1 MKLQKMVVIGAAL
14 SAGLVFVGMSNAGVI
29 SQALDYGP
37 GLSPLTNP
45 FTQVMNFNEFQSSLG
60 TLTSVTVQ
68 IGDTSSGSVQVTNNS
83 TKSSDYSISLG
94 EQLALKDPSSTVLAS
109 FLDQSSPS
117 SATIASGNSDTIN
130 TTASGASPVTTL
142 SSNLSQF
149 IGSGQIALLLSGSGV
164 ALVSGATPYSA
175 ATNSTSLGVVTLDY
189 NYANAAPTGAPLP
202 GSGALALMGGVT
214 LIGTMAIR
222 RRAVR

>member
-14 SAGLVFVGMSNAGVI
+14 SAGLVFVGMSNAGVV

-37 GLSPLTNP
+37 GLSPVTNP
-45 FTQVMNFNEFQSSLG
+45 FTQAMNFNQFQSSLG

-83 TKSSDYSISLG
+83 TRSSDYSISLG
-94 EQLALKDPSSTVLAS
+94 EQLALKDPSSTILAS

-130 TTASGASPVTTL
+130 TTATGSSPVDTL
-142 SSNLSQF
+142 TSNLSQF
-149 IGSGQIALLLSGSGV
+149 IGSGQIGLLLSGSGV

-175 ATNSTSLGVVTLDY
+175 STNSTSDGVVTLDY
-189 NYANAAPTGAPLP
+189 NYSSASAAPLP
-202 GSGALALMGGVT
+202 GSGALALIGGVT
-214 LIGTMAIR
+214 LIGAMAIR
-222 RRAVR
+222 RRVAR

>member
-14 SAGLVFVGMSNAGVI
+14 SAGLVFVGMSNAGVV

-37 GLSPLTNP
+37 GLSPVTNP
-45 FTQVMNFNEFQSSLG
+45 FTQAMNFNQFQSSLG
-60 TLTSVTVQ
+60 ALTSVTVQ

-83 TKSSDYSISLG
+83 TRSSDYSISLG
-94 EQLALKDPSSTVLAS
+94 EQLALKDPSSTILAS

-130 TTASGASPVTTL
+130 TTATGSSPVDTL
-142 SSNLSQF
+142 TSNLSQF
-149 IGSGQIALLLSGSGV
+149 IGSGQIGLLLSGSGV

-175 ATNSTSLGVVTLDY
+175 STNSTSDGVVTLDY
-189 NYANAAPTGAPLP
+189 NYSSAIAAPLP
-202 GSGALALMGGVT
+202 GSGALAMIGGVT
-214 LIGTMAIR
+214 LIDAMAIR
-222 RRAVR
+222 LRVVR